1 MVVAT
6 RARVA
11 KDKIIL
17 ETGDLHPV
25 RKHSPWKSNIPRRA
39 PLIKP
44 QKKEF
49 FQKVKKEPKALT
61 ELILAPG
68 KANIEGVWKILTQ
81 NGSKKKRK
89 VWEPRDPPISDPT
102 CVPKDWDAHEPD
114 LSEDDF
120 ESQIARCHERI
131 KEGIFPAVFE
141 LRLKKY
147 IDMKDRAT

>member
-17 ETGDLHPV
+17 ETGDLPPA
-25 RKHSPWKSNIPRRA
+25 RKYSPWNSNAPRRA
-39 PLIKP
+39 RLPKP
-44 QKKEF
+44 QKKESF
-49 FQKVKKEPKALT
+49 YKVIQEPKALT
-61 ELILAPG
+61 EPILASG
-68 KANIEGVWKILTQ
+68 KASIEGGWTVLTQ
-81 NGSKKKRK
+81 KGSKMERK
-89 VWEPRDPPISDPT
+89 IWEPRDPPITDPGR
-102 CVPKDWDAHEPD
+102 VPKGWDAHEPD

-120 ESQIARCHERI
+120 ETQIARCHERI

-147 IDMKDRAT
+147 IDMKERAM